1 MFDLKGRRL
10 ILASESPRRAQL
22 FRQVGLE
29 FVVRKSGADERNDVP
44 VEPKQHVLVLS
55 RRKAEHVAVS
65 ETDALVVGADTIV
78 VIDGQ
83 ILGKP
88 TSREHAFQMLRQL
101 SGRTH
106 RVFTGFA
113 VVDTRTGTSVADVE
127 VTEVHFRELEED
139 EIWRYIDT
147 GSPMDKAGAYGIQD
161 QSAVFVDWIN
171 GCFYNV
177 VGFPLARFYVR
188 MREFLAQL

>member
-1 MFDLKGRRL
+1 M
-10 ILASESPRRAQL
+10 
-22 FRQVGLE
+22 
-29 FVVRKSGADERNDVP
+29 RKSGADERNDVP

>member
-1 MFDLKGRRL
+1 
-10 ILASESPRRAQL
+10 
-22 FRQVGLE
+22 
-29 FVVRKSGADERNDVP
+29 VRKSGADEENDVP
-44 VEPKQHVLVLS
+44 AEPKQHVLALS
-55 RRKAEHVAVS
+55 RRKAKHVAAT
-65 ETDALVVGADTIV
+65 EPDALVVGADTIV
-78 VIDGQ
+78 VIDGD

-88 TSREHAFQMLRQL
+88 ASRQHAFDMLKRL

-106 RVFTGFA
+106 RVFTGFT
-113 VVDTRTGTSVADVE
+113 VLDTRSGASVADVE
-127 VTEVHFRELEED
+127 VTEVHFRELEEG

-161 QSAVFVDWIN
+161 QSAVFVDRIN

-177 VGFPLARFYVR
+177 VGFPLARFYLR

>member
-55 RRKAEHVAVS
+55 RRKAEQVAVS

>member
-1 MFDLKGRRL
+1 M
-10 ILASESPRRAQL
+10 
-22 FRQVGLE
+22 
-29 FVVRKSGADERNDVP
+29 RKSGADERNDVP

-55 RRKAEHVAVS
+55 RRKAEQVAVS

-161 QSAVFVDWIN
+161 QSAVFVDRIN
-171 GCFYNV
+171 GSFYNV